1 MTTARHFLINGRV
14 QGVYYRLSTCERAR
28 MLGLTGWV
36 RNLTDGRVE
45 VLATGDEQALEEL
58 ERWLWQGPERAQ
70 VETVITRQL
79 LSATLPD
86 FTTRETTETPLSE
99 DSD

>member
-1 MTTARHFLINGRV
+1 MTTARHSLISGRV

-28 MLGLTGWV
+28 VLGLTGWV

-45 VLATGDEQALEEL
+45 VLAMGDALALEQL

-70 VETVITRQL
+70 VDAVVTRQL
-79 LSATLPD
+79 LAEPLPD
-86 FTTRETTETPLSE
+86 FTTRETAAAPMGEHE
-99 DSD
+99 